1 MPKFVTK
8 RDGSKVAFDAKKI
21 EKAIWNAVQSVGGK
35 NREKSSHVSEVVVE
49 RINARFKI
57 EDVPTVEQVQDVV
70 EEVLIK
76 AGHDKTAKSYILY
89 RHQHELMRAKKEMLS
104 DFDVVDFYVVQED
117 WRVKEN
123 SNMAY
128 SLQGLRNHIASN
140 LVSNYW
146 LMKVYPNEIGNAHKN
161 GDMHIHDLSELSVY
175 CVGWDLKQLLLEGFR
190 GVRGKISC
198 KPAKHFRAA
207 LGQVVNFF
215 YTLQGEA
222 AGAQAFANFDTLL
235 APFIRYDNLTRDDVK
250 QSLQSFIFNNNVPT
264 RVGFQCMSEDT
275 EILTQ
280 NGWASYADVKVGDS
294 IVTFNVK
301 KQQLENKNVKKL
313 FKRQYKGK
321 MYNLKNRI
329 QDQLISPG
337 HRIVRKSFNSNKYV
351 LEEVEDTKK
360 LKSPFIIPVAAKNG
374 NAGVKLSDSEIKLLA
389 WVIAEAS
396 SENPSNKHRQCGRIT
411 IYQSALKNPLKYKE
425 IISLLNKFKLDYSEK
440 DSTPALGSSTKMI
453 RLNASS
459 SKKIHAYFDDSY
471 DIKHIPL
478 KLMKMNTKQARV
490 FLDTYVKADGFEKC
504 KIATT
509 EKGILDALQQVCV
522 LAEYGFTVLERKPTI
537 GTKTIFVLRL
547 IKHKE
552 TYIQKIKEVNYSG
565 IIWCPNT
572 DNETVVAR
580 RNGKVFITGNTPFT
594 NITLDLTVPKNM
606 REVPVIIG
614 GKAMEATYK
623 EFQPEMEMFNE
634 VLAEVMTEGDQDG
647 RIFTFPIPTYNI
659 TKDFDWSEGKY
670 DAIWEMTA
678 KYGIPYFANFVNS
691 DMSSDD
697 ARSMCCRLRLDNREL
712 RKRGGGLFGSAPMTG
727 SIGVVTINMPR
738 IGYSAH
744 TEEEFFERLGR
755 VMDLAKQS
763 LCIKRKML
771 EDLTENGL
779 YPYSKYYLRG
789 MKEQTGQYWKNHFS
803 TIGLIGMNEAL
814 VNFMNKNIVDDEGTE
829 FAKKIMAFM
838 RDHLSAYQE
847 ETGDLFNLE
856 ATPGE
861 GTSRRLANS
870 DKKKYPDIK
879 VANEATVKQGA
890 TPYYTNS
897 TQLPVGYTQ
906 DLFKALDKQDPLQ
919 TQYTGGT
926 VFHIFLGE
934 RLPNPQAAKM
944 LIKKITENY
953 EMPYV
958 SLTPTFSICPVH
970 GYVAGEHEYCP
981 ICDKE
986 DDPQKL
992 MNKVASQQQG
1002 M

>member
-8 RDGSKVAFDAKKI
+8 RDGSKVTFDENKI
-21 EKAIWNAVQSVGGK
+21 EKAIWKAVQGVGGK
-35 NREKSSHVSEVVVE
+35 NREKSSRIAAVVAE
-49 RINARFKI
+49 RMNARFR
-57 EDVPTVEQVQDVV
+57 EDDVPTVEQVQDIV

-76 AGHDKTAKSYILY
+76 AGHDKVAKSYILY

-104 DFDVVDFYVVQED
+104 DFDVVDSYVVQED

-128 SLQGLRNHIASN
+128 SLQGLRNHISSN

-146 LMKVYPNEIGNAHKN
+146 LMKVYPLEIGDAHKD
-161 GDMHIHDLSELSVY
+161 GDLHIHDLSELSVY
-175 CVGWDLKQLLLEGFR
+175 CVGWDLKQLLMEGFR

-198 KPAKHFRAA
+198 KPAKHFSAA
-207 LGQVVNFF
+207 LGQIVNFF

-235 APFIRYDNLTRDDVK
+235 APFIRYDNLSRDDVK

-264 RVGFQCMSEDT
+264 RVGFQ
-275 EILTQ
+275 
-280 NGWASYADVKVGDS
+280 
-294 IVTFNVK
+294 
-301 KQQLENKNVKKL
+301 
-313 FKRQYKGK
+313 
-321 MYNLKNRI
+321 
-329 QDQLISPG
+329 
-337 HRIVRKSFNSNKYV
+337 
-351 LEEVEDTKK
+351 
-360 LKSPFIIPVAAKNG
+360 
-374 NAGVKLSDSEIKLLA
+374 
-389 WVIAEAS
+389 
-396 SENPSNKHRQCGRIT
+396 
-411 IYQSALKNPLKYKE
+411 
-425 IISLLNKFKLDYSEK
+425 
-440 DSTPALGSSTKMI
+440 
-453 RLNASS
+453 
-459 SKKIHAYFDDSY
+459 
-471 DIKHIPL
+471 
-478 KLMKMNTKQARV
+478 
-490 FLDTYVKADGFEKC
+490 
-504 KIATT
+504 
-509 EKGILDALQQVCV
+509 
-522 LAEYGFTVLERKPTI
+522 
-537 GTKTIFVLRL
+537 
-547 IKHKE
+547 
-552 TYIQKIKEVNYSG
+552 
-565 IIWCPNT
+565 
-572 DNETVVAR
+572 
-580 RNGKVFITGNTPFT
+580 TPFT
-594 NITLDLTVPKNM
+594 NITLDLVVPENMKN
-606 REVPVIIG
+606 VPVIIG
-614 GKAMEATYK
+614 GKAMEATYS

-634 VLAEVMTEGDQDG
+634 VLAEVMTAGDQDG

-691 DMSSDD
+691 DMGADD
-697 ARSMCCRLRLDNREL
+697 ARSMCCRLRLDNRVL

-738 IGYSAH
+738 IGYLAQ
-744 TEEEFFERLGR
+744 TEEEFFEKLGR

-771 EDLTENGL
+771 EDLTDNGL

-789 MKEQTGQYWKNHFS
+789 MKEETGQFWKNHFS

-814 VNFMNKNIVDDEGTE
+814 VNFMSKNIVDDEGTE
-829 FAKKIMAFM
+829 FAKKIMNFM
-838 RDHLSAYQE
+838 RDKLTVYQE

-861 GTSRRLANS
+861 GTSRRLANI

-879 VANEATVKQGA
+879 VANDASVKQGA

-953 EMPYV
+953 AMPYV

-970 GYVAGEHEYCP
+970 GYVAGEHEFCP
-981 ICDKE
+981 RCENE
-986 DDPQKL
+986 DAPQKVMPSEL
-992 MNKVASQQQG
+992 AKEINNEVAPEVKVEAKNEG
-1002 M
+1002 VE